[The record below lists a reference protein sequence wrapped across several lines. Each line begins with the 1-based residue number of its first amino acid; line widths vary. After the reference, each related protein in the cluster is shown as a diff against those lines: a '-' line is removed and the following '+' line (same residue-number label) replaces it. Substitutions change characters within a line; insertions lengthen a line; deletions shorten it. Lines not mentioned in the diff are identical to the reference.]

1 MEMSTTGDASRQPSA
16 TSPLSP
22 TINGKRPNAWLY
34 FVLAAGVAGP
44 LIAIVAEIAYG
55 MCSFICNPIPTWWHL
70 ALLVVVPGANL
81 VAIWAY
87 FGGDTRVRTAA
98 ALLLGL
104 AVGVSF
110 FYSLQF
116 LPIAPFSA
124 LGVIFFGLG
133 LLGLTPF
140 FALAASIVAARR
152 LAASDPGRAVPRLP
166 FRVGIA
172 AAVLVLALHTFSQA
186 ITLVGMRMAVSGD
199 DAARLRGVRIIR
211 TMGSEAALLRA
222 CYALPMDIWLG
233 LATSNTGEN
242 RVTTQDA
249 REVYYRVT
257 GEPFNSAPPPRRLG
271 PRVMLA
277 GDFEFDS
284 DVGGTAVNGVSRG
297 VSLKSSRIDTVVEPD
312 ALVAY
317 TEWTMVFGNSSN
329 TQREAR
335 AEIALPPGGVVSRL
349 TLWVDGEER
358 EAAFSTRGKVR
369 AAYQEVAVVQRR
381 DPVLVTTCGPDRVLM
396 QCFPIP
402 PDGGTMKVRI
412 GVTAPLQ
419 IERLDTGRL
428 ALPRFVE
435 RNFRIPDNATHSLFA
450 ESGRDL
456 KLDGRSGSPGR
467 SVAARI
473 PDADLA
479 GRKVELACSRDP
491 EIAAVWAPDTLAPEG
506 QAVVQT
512 VDRAPSSQPDDVAV
526 VIDGSRSLAGSR
538 DQIAAALKGLPV
550 GCRFQVICA
559 GEDVRVVVPPVK
571 ASAGTLRSAAEAV
584 ARARFVGGVDNRPAL
599 ITAWESVSG
608 SGRSAILWIHGPQPF
623 ASGSGTDQLAQL
635 AERRPGAVKLMAVAA
650 ADGRN
655 NVLAELERTGAA
667 ESVPRRGGLA
677 ADLSRLFASWSDHS
691 SPAFCV
697 VRVRVPVAE
706 AKGVRCSPHIA
717 RLWARDEVAR
727 MCATLDSDR
736 MREASVLAARYQ
748 LVTSVS
754 GAVVLETDE
763 QYRRAGLEPVDP
775 ASVPE
780 IVPEPSGLI
789 GIGVGAAFLAARGL
803 RRRDRRHSPQVSSW
817 I

>member
-1 MEMSTTGDASRQPSA
+1 MSTVDDAASR
-16 TSPLSP
+16 PLRLAP
-22 TINGKRPNAWLY
+22 HFRTTNGKRPNAWLY

-44 LIAIVAEIAYG
+44 LIAVVAEIAFG
-55 MCSFICNPIPTWWHL
+55 MCSFVCNPIPTWWHL
-70 ALLVVVPGANL
+70 ALLCAVPAGNL

-87 FGGDTRVRTAA
+87 FRGDPRGRTAA
-98 ALLLGL
+98 ALLIGL

-116 LPIAPFSA
+116 LPIASFSLLA
-124 LGVIFFGLG
+124 VIFFGLG
-133 LLGLTPF
+133 LPGLTPF

-152 LAASDPGRAVPRLP
+152 LAAADPERAVPRLP
-166 FRVGIA
+166 FRAGVA
-172 AAVLVLALHTFSQA
+172 AAVLVLVLHTFSQA

-211 TMGSEAALLRA
+211 TMGSESAVLRA
-222 CYALPMDIWLG
+222 CYGLPIDIWLG
-233 LATSNTGEN
+233 LLSINSGED

-257 GEPFNSAPPPRRLG
+257 GKPFNSVPPPRRLG
-271 PRVMLA
+271 PRTTLVS
-277 GDFEFDS
+277 DFEFDS

-297 VSLKSSRIDTVVEPD
+297 VSLRSSRMDTVVEPD

-369 AAYQEVAVVQRR
+369 AAYQQVAVVERR

-402 PDGGTMKVRI
+402 PDGGTMKVRMGI
-412 GVTAPLQ
+412 TAPLE
-419 IERLDTGRL
+419 IESLDTGRL

-435 RNFRIPDNATHSLFA
+435 RNFRIPDNVTHSLFA

-456 KLDGRSGSPGR
+456 KLAGHSGGAGRSA
-467 SVAARI
+467 AARV
-473 PDADLA
+473 PDAELA
-479 GRKVELACSRDP
+479 ARRLELACSRDP
-491 EIAAVWAPDTLAPEG
+491 DNAAVWVPDILAPDDHAI
-506 QAVVQT
+506 VQT
-512 VDRAPSSQPDDVAV
+512 VERASSPPPAEVAIV
-526 VIDGSRSLAGSR
+526 VDGSRSLAGLR
-538 DQIAAALKGLPV
+538 EQIADALHSLPV
-550 GCRFQVICA
+550 GCRFQVIHA
-559 GEDVRVVVPPVK
+559 GDEVRVLVPPVE
-571 ASAGTLRSAAEAV
+571 ASADTLRSAADAV
-584 ARARFVGGVDNRPAL
+584 VRARFVGGVDSTPAL
-599 ITAWESVSG
+599 VRAWESVGS
-608 SGRSAILWIHGPQPF
+608 SGRGVIVWVHGPQPF
-623 ASGSGTDQLAQL
+623 ASGSGTEQLVQL

-667 ESVPRRGGLA
+667 ESVPRRGDLA
-677 ADLSRLFASWSDHS
+677 ADLSRLFAGWSDNP
-691 SPAFCV
+691 PATYAA
-697 VRVRVPVAE
+697 RRARVPIAE
-706 AKGVRCSPHIA
+706 ATGVRCSPHVA

-727 MCATLDSDR
+727 MCETLDSGR
-736 MREASVLAARYQ
+736 KREASVLAARHQ

-754 GAVVLETDE
+754 GAVVLETAE
-763 QYRRAGLEPVDP
+763 QYQRAGLEPVDP

-789 GIGVGAAFLAARGL
+789 AVAAGAALLAAGGL
-803 RRRDRRHSPQVSSW
+803 RRRACRRVPS
-817 I
+817 